1 MDKEVYKK
9 LEGLKEDFNQDIKRT
24 FEFGKPKIKLENDID
39 NLIREYMSKV
49 ESYFSII
56 EHGVNVRNYF
66 EDRFA
71 ELKRSL
77 ENTTTDITVDV
88 STFLTR
94 LNDREFD
101 RNIEILDNSKANNE
115 MKKDELTG
123 NARRKQTELEDEKSS
138 LVSDSYRKAE
148 VIKQEADKILE
159 KTCAHAKRLV
169 MTSSSR

>member
-1 MDKEVYKK
+1 M
-9 LEGLKEDFNQDIKRT
+9 
-24 FEFGKPKIKLENDID
+24 
-39 NLIREYMSKV
+39 
-49 ESYFSII
+49 
-56 EHGVNVRNYF
+56 RNYF

-71 ELKRSL
+71 EFKRSL

-115 MKKDELTG
+115 MKKDELAG